1 MVSPSSRVSSSLR
14 PSRNRVARRT
24 ASAYSRAG
32 ASPTQG
38 AEQRPIWYCRHG
50 RERLRNT
57 LSSQLRSLNSL
68 CIMFSVSRTAV
79 TPGYGPK

>member
-1 MVSPSSRVSSSLR
+1 ME
-14 PSRNRVARRT
+14 RRT
-24 ASAYSRAG
+24 ASAYSSAATNATHG
-32 ASPTQG
+32 AL
-38 AEQRPIWYCRHG
+38 QRPIWYCRHG

-68 CIMFSVSRTAV
+68 CIRFSVSRTAV